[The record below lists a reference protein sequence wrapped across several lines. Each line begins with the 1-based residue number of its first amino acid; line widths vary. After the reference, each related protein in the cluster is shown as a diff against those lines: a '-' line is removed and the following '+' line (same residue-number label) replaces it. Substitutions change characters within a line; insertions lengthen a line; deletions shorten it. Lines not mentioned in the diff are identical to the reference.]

1 MSPCIHGMI
10 FEDIVSINIY
20 FNIYIYIY
28 RACIQIQPTCKSRFF
43 ETCCGELA
51 MGQIASM
58 RGVST
63 AAMALLS
70 HTEG

>member
-28 RACIQIQPTCKSRFF
+28 YIGLASRFSQ
-43 ETCCGELA
+43 LA
-51 MGQIASM
+51 KA
-58 RGVST
+58 VSLKHV
-63 AAMALLS
+63 AESLQWAKL
-70 HTEG
+70 HP

>member
-20 FNIYIYIY
+20 FNIYILY

-58 RGVST
+58 RGVVST
-63 AAMALLS
+63 AGFAKPDC
-70 HTEG
+70 T

>member
-28 RACIQIQPTCKSRFF
+28 IGLASRFSQ
-43 ETCCGELA
+43 LA
-51 MGQIASM
+51 KA
-58 RGVST
+58 VSLKHV
-63 AAMALLS
+63 AESLQWAKL
-70 HTEG
+70 HP